1 VLIFNFSSLI
11 EFLLT
16 YLMSLYVDFLE
27 IFLSNYFTSISL
39 IVLLIL
45 ISLNI
50 ESKRFSL
57 ILFFKLGLNEKDELI
72 SLSKSD

>member
-1 VLIFNFSSLI
+1 MLIFNFSSLI